1 MSKLNR
7 YKKLENS
14 LARRLGGAL
23 FAFFSGIKAFFGRLI
38 KLGKQRLTIMFVPHS
53 EKRIINV
60 QISIFTLVGFAA
72 VAVIAFGAFTFFT
85 ARYAD
90 TARVLAGKSQDLRD
104 TRSDLDS
111 IRDET
116 TNLVK
121 AARNFETVLSQ
132 TLSRIGIHRADASSG
147 GATGDLATFYDM
159 EETATGSVREAGE
172 IRNVTRYLER
182 TTEPLKELGSL
193 VASQSGVLSEIP
205 NLWPIQGGIGH
216 ISMYYGQN
224 ENPFY
229 GSWYLHKGLDI
240 STFRSG
246 DSIVA
251 TADGKVASV
260 GYDSGYGNNVII
272 EHKHGFI
279 TRYCHLSS
287 YRVQKG
293 DKIQQGEVIG
303 YIGSTGISTG
313 PHLHYEVHLG
323 TETIDPLRFLNIRS
337 SVALNVGT
345 R

>member
-1 MSKLNR
+1 MSKINR

-14 LARRLGGAL
+14 VARRLGGAL
-23 FAFFSGIKAFFGRLI
+23 FSALAAVRAFFARLV

-53 EKRIINV
+53 EKRIINL
-60 QISIFTLVGFAA
+60 QISLFTLAGFVF
-72 VAVIAFGAFTFFT
+72 VAVLAFSAFTFFT

-90 TARVLAGKSQDLRD
+90 TARALAGKAQDLRD
-104 TRSDLDS
+104 TKSDLDA

-121 AARNFETVLSQ
+121 AARNFETILSD
-132 TLSRIGIHRADASSG
+132 TLSRIGIDRGDGSAN
-147 GATGDLATFYDM
+147 GATGDLSAFYDM
-159 EETATGSVREAGE
+159 EESATGSVREASE
-172 IRNVTRYLER
+172 IKRVTKYLER

-205 NLWPIQGGIGH
+205 NLWPIKGGIGH
-216 ISMYYGQN
+216 ISFYYGQN

-229 GSWYLHKGLDI
+229 GSWYLHKGLDM
-240 STFRSG
+240 STYRSG
-246 DSIVA
+246 DPIVA

-260 GYDSGYGNNVII
+260 GYDSGYGNSVII

-279 TRYCHLSS
+279 TRYAHMSS
-287 YRVQKG
+287 YKVKKG
-293 DKIQQGEVIG
+293 DKVQQGQIIG

-337 SVALNVGT
+337 SVALSQPN